1 MQDIRSFN
9 FWERPFLV
17 IWETTHACD
26 LACIHCR
33 ASAEPEAL
41 PGELN
46 HEEARE
52 LIRQVRDMG
61 TPIFI
66 FSGGDPLKRGDLAGL
81 VRHAKSVG
89 LRTGAI
95 PAASPLLTKEKVLE
109 LSRAGLDQVAFSL
122 DADNAEE
129 HDAFRKTA
137 GAFQR
142 TLGAIREAQEA
153 GLAVQVN
160 SLVNLHNLEQFDR
173 LIHFIRQLGIVF
185 WEVFFLVPTGRGID
199 LSVIAA
205 AKFEEAF
212 EKIYQLNRTAP
223 FVIKVTE
230 AQHYRRFCIEKE
242 LQKKGISA
250 SGLDPSALELPDY
263 LRRASGPRQSMG
275 HAPSGVNSG
284 KGFLF
289 VSCQGNIFPSGF
301 LPVSAGNVRT
311 QSLESTYRTSP
322 VFLKLRDASLLK
334 GRCGICPYREI
345 CGGSRSRAYAM
356 TGDYLAEDPCCAYVP
371 AEKPKEIPDARSR
384 ISRENEGH

>member
-1 MQDIRSFN
+1 MKDIRSFD
-9 FWERPFLV
+9 FGQKPFLV

-26 LACIHCR
+26 LACLHCR

-66 FSGGDPLKRGDLAGL
+66 FSGGDPLKREGLAEL
-81 VRHAKSVG
+81 VEYAKSVG

-95 PAASPLLTKEKVLE
+95 PAASPLLTKAKVLD
-109 LSRAGLDQVAFSL
+109 LGRAGLDQVAFSL

-137 GAFQR
+137 GAFER
-142 TLGAIREAQEA
+142 TLEAIRYAQEA
-153 GLAVQVN
+153 GMAVQVN
-160 SLVNLHNLEQFDR
+160 SLINLHNLEQFDR
-173 LIHFIRQLGIVF
+173 LIAFIRQLNIVF

-212 EKIYQLNRTAP
+212 EKIYQLNRAAP

-242 LQKKGISA
+242 LLEKGLSV
-250 SGLDPSALELPDY
+250 SGLDPSVLELPDY
-263 LRRASGPRQSMG
+263 LRRAVGPRQSMG

-284 KGFLF
+284 KGFMF

-301 LPVSAGNVRT
+301 LPISAGNVRT
-311 QSLESTYRTSP
+311 QNLEATYRTSP
-322 VFLKLRDASLLK
+322 VFLKLRDTSLLK

-371 AEKPKEIPDARSR
+371 AQDRS
-384 ISRENEGH
+384 SN

>member
-1 MQDIRSFN
+1 MKDIRSFD
-9 FWERPFLV
+9 FGQKPFLV

-26 LACIHCR
+26 LACLHCR

-66 FSGGDPLKRGDLAGL
+66 FSGGDPLKREGLAEL
-81 VRHAKSVG
+81 VEYAKSVG

-95 PAASPLLTKEKVLE
+95 PAASPLLTKAKVLD
-109 LSRAGLDQVAFSL
+109 LGRAGLDQVAFSL

-137 GAFQR
+137 GAFER
-142 TLGAIREAQEA
+142 TLEAIRYAQEA
-153 GLAVQVN
+153 GMAVQVN
-160 SLVNLHNLEQFDR
+160 SLINLHNLEQFDR
-173 LIHFIRQLGIVF
+173 LIAFIRQLNIVF

-242 LQKKGISA
+242 LLEKGLSV
-250 SGLDPSALELPDY
+250 SGLDPSVLELPDY
-263 LRRASGPRQSMG
+263 LRRAVGPRQSMG

-284 KGFLF
+284 KGFMF

-301 LPVSAGNVRT
+301 LPISAGNVRT
-311 QSLESTYRTSP
+311 QNLEATYRTSP
-322 VFLKLRDASLLK
+322 VFLKLRDTSLLK

-371 AEKPKEIPDARSR
+371 AQDRS
-384 ISRENEGH
+384 SN

>member
-1 MQDIRSFN
+1 MKDIRSFD
-9 FWERPFLV
+9 FGQKPFLV

-26 LACIHCR
+26 LACLHCR

-66 FSGGDPLKRGDLAGL
+66 FSGGDPLKREGLAEL
-81 VRHAKSVG
+81 VEYAKSVG

-95 PAASPLLTKEKVLE
+95 PAASPLLTKAKVLD
-109 LSRAGLDQVAFSL
+109 LGRAGLDQVAFSL

-137 GAFQR
+137 GAFER
-142 TLGAIREAQEA
+142 TLEAIRYAQEA
-153 GLAVQVN
+153 GMAVQVN
-160 SLVNLHNLEQFDR
+160 SLINLHNLEQFDR
-173 LIHFIRQLGIVF
+173 LIAFIRQLNIVF

-230 AQHYRRFCIEKE
+230 AQHYRRFCIEKGLLE
-242 LQKKGISA
+242 KGLSV
-250 SGLDPSALELPDY
+250 SGLDPSVLELPDY
-263 LRRASGPRQSMG
+263 LRRAVGPRQSMG

-289 VSCQGNIFPSGF
+289 VSCQGDIFPSGF
-301 LPVSAGNVRT
+301 LPISAGNVRT
-311 QSLESTYRTSP
+311 QNLEATYRTSP
-322 VFLKLRDASLLK
+322 VFLKLRDTSLLK

-371 AEKPKEIPDARSR
+371 AQDRS
-384 ISRENEGH
+384 SN